1 MKKIHIIGGPGSGK
15 SYMAHRLAEILSCEH
30 TDLDKLYWKD
40 STFSQRLDAAE
51 RTRCL
56 TKITN
61 GTSWVIEGAY
71 CAEWLEPSFEN
82 ADQIIILAPPVW
94 LQRLR
99 LVRRIAWRMVKR
111 DTNLMDSLR
120 LLRWV
125 NGFET
130 LFRETFSPHYAS
142 KTIYLTRKRDII
154 DFLKLL

>member
-40 STFSQRLDAAE
+40 STFSQRLDATE

-130 LFRETFSPHYAS
+130 LFRETFSSHYAS

-154 DFLKLL
+154 DFLKFL